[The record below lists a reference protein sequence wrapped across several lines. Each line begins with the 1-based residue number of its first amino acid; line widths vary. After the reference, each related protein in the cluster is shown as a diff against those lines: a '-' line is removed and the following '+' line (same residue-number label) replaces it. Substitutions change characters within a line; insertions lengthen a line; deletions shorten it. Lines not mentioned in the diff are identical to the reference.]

1 MQKKSIALA
10 ALLALVFGFS
20 NCKNAAQN
28 SNQQGAGQT
37 SPPASKARWI
47 AKFRSPSSQ
56 NIKGVNLAT
65 FSYSSIS
72 MVSSSV
78 IFATGD
84 MPHPTRK
91 GDDRVGVVVR
101 TTDGGESW
109 KEFLI
114 EHPGTTIPVLN
125 AIHFVSPTVGW
136 IAGADAGRSGVVLK
150 TTDSGESWAFS
161 RLSFKQIP
169 TSLFFV
175 DEQTGWMGGVST
187 SKDED
192 EDSRGEASDL
202 LFTNDGGRTWQ
213 SQRRLSI
220 SITDIFFLDRMTGWV
235 SGYRGSI
242 YHTTDGGR
250 SWDIQKSELEPPD
263 NIPNRPEFDAS
274 NFIIQGVWFFDAQN
288 GFAAAANVAGDA
300 GRALGTTNGGKV
312 WAQRWIVPDS
322 GVKDVAMISPSEA
335 WAIVQTSNGY
345 VYRTVDAGRAWLA
358 EPVEFEQTPPL
369 YKLAAKGSE
378 VWAAGGGAIFKR
390 VE

>member
-1 MQKKSIALA
+1 MQKKGIALA
-10 ALLALVFGFS
+10 ALLALALGFS
-20 NCKNAAQN
+20 NCKNTAQN

-37 SPPASKARWI
+37 SPPVSKARWV
-47 AKFRSPSSQ
+47 AKFRSPSSRNMQ
-56 NIKGVNLAT
+56 GVNLAV

-72 MVSSSV
+72 IVSPTV
-78 IFATGD
+78 IFAAGD

-91 GDDRVGVVVR
+91 GDNRVGVVVR
-101 TTDGGESW
+101 TTDGGDSW

-114 EHPGTTIPVLN
+114 EPTGASIPVLN

-136 IAGADAGRSGVVLK
+136 IAGADAGQSGVVLK
-150 TTDSGESWAFS
+150 TTDGGESWVFS
-161 RLSFKQIP
+161 RLAFKQIP

-175 DEQTGWMGGVST
+175 DEQTGWMGGVSAP
-187 SKDED
+187 DEED

-202 LFTNDGGRTWQ
+202 LYTSDGGRTWQ

-220 SITDIFFLDRMTGWV
+220 SITDIFFLDHKTGWV

-242 YHTTDGGR
+242 YHTADGGR
-250 SWDIQKSELEPPD
+250 SWDTQRSELETPD
-263 NIPNRPEFDAS
+263 NVPNRPEFDAS

-288 GFAAAANVAGDA
+288 GFAAAANVDGTA
-300 GRALGTTNGGKV
+300 GRALGTTNGGNV
-312 WAQRWIVPDS
+312 WSQKWIVPDS

-358 EPVEFEQTPPL
+358 EPVEFDQTPPL
-369 YKLAAKGSE
+369 YKLAARGSD
-378 VWAAGGGAIFKR
+378 VWAAGGGAVFKR